1 MELRPKTNKQRVNGK
16 AAASFF
22 GLICFLNISIICK
35 NTLKTHGIL
44 IILMNKSQE
53 VIEIKIS
60 ITHQFDR
67 VNVEIINSCNLQCSF
82 CPAGDSPKSV
92 MSPGQFFGIAQSLR
106 GKTKEIVLHLLGEP
120 LSHPD
125 LAGILSAGADAGIPI
140 NVVTNGLLLQ
150 GERAELLLR
159 PIVRQVSISLQSF
172 ADNFKDQSPEAY
184 VKRVKGFA
192 DLALEGRPDLYL
204 NLRFWDIGA
213 MEESCPPN
221 EAVVAPAALMMRE
234 ALARAFE
241 FDWSTVRIDLKRKKN
256 HRLRARQY
264 LHFDSRFVWPSL
276 QNEVLQSQ
284 GFCHGLTGH
293 FGIHANGTVVPCCLD
308 HKADINLGNVF
319 ESPLDEI
326 LSSERAKALREG
338 FARRALVEDL
348 CKRCGFIS
356 RFN

>member
-1 MELRPKTNKQRVNGK
+1 ML
-16 AAASFF
+16 
-22 GLICFLNISIICK
+22 L
-35 NTLKTHGIL
+35 
-44 IILMNKSQE
+44 NKSQE
-53 VIEIKIS
+53 VIEIENS

-82 CPAGDSPKSV
+82 CPAGDGPKSV
-92 MSPGQFFGIAQSLR
+92 MSPAQFFGIAKSLR

-150 GERAELLLR
+150 GERAEHLLR

-192 DLALEGRPDLYL
+192 DLALDDRPDLYL
-204 NLRFWDIGA
+204 NLRFWDISS
-213 MEESCPPN
+213 MEDSRAPN
-221 EAVVAPAALMMRE
+221 EAVAGPAALMMRE

-241 FDWSTVRIDLKRKKN
+241 FDWATVRIDLKRKKN

-276 QNEVLQSQ
+276 QNEILQSQ

-308 HKADINLGNVF
+308 HKADISLGNVF
-319 ESPLDEI
+319 ERPIDEI
-326 LSSERAKALREG
+326 LSSARAKAIREG